1 MVSSTTAAVG
11 PLRGW
16 RWGALFAVV
25 ALLSG
30 CMGQPPANTPAPT
43 HTLAVGAT
51 LEPPTMNP
59 SSSSAASI
67 PQVLLYNVYETL
79 VKMNPEGKLVP
90 LLAQTWDVSKDRTV
104 YTFRL
109 NPAAHFA
116 SGKPVTAQAVVTS
129 FNRIKTESGIVSSL
143 VDQMAVVKSTEA
155 VDDHTVKV
163 TLNHPSN
170 LWLYDISSTVGIIY
184 DPAGLATL
192 DTTPAG
198 SGPFALQSWNKGQC
212 VVLGPNRSYWGTPP
226 RLDSVTFRYFL
237 DPNAMN
243 AAMLAGDI
251 DVISNL
257 QAPDAL
263 DQFGD
268 PSRFTVIDGTTTGE
282 VVLALNNARPAFKDV
297 RVRKAISMAIDKRS
311 LLDNVWNGKGT
322 LIGSMAV
329 PTDPWYEDLTSING
343 YDPSAAKKLL
353 ADAKATNL
361 SLKLRVPTTAYATKS
376 AQFVESALRQVGV
389 KVTVEELDFT
399 TWLNEV
405 HGSGKD
411 HPGGNYDMS
420 IVAHVEARDLR
431 RFTDPNYYFHYDN
444 PTYDKQF
451 EAADEATADELVPM
465 MRKAVRTLAQD
476 AAAVWLFAL
485 PNLVITKNTVT
496 GVPQNAAALSFD
508 LTTIANR

>member
-1 MVSSTTAAVG
+1 MVSSTTPATA
-11 PLRGW
+11 PRRSW
-16 RWGALFAVV
+16 RWAALFVTV

-30 CMGQPPANTPAPT
+30 CMVQSPTNPAPQA
-43 HTLAVGAT
+43 HTLVVGAT

-59 SSSSAASI
+59 SASPAASI

-79 VKMNPEGKLVP
+79 VKMNAEGKLMP

-104 YTFRL
+104 YTFQL

-116 SGKPVTAQAVVTS
+116 SGKPVTAQAVVSS
-129 FNRIKTESGIVSSL
+129 FNRIKTEPAIVPSL
-143 VDQMAVVKSTEA
+143 VEQMAVVKSTEA

-163 TLNHPSN
+163 TLSRPSN
-170 LWLYDISSTVGIIY
+170 LWLYDISSTAGIIY
-184 DPAGLATL
+184 DLDGMATI

-198 SGPFALQSWNKGQC
+198 SGPFVLQSWNKGQS
-212 VVLGPNRSYWGTPP
+212 VVLSNNTSYWGTPP

-243 AAMLAGDI
+243 AAMLSGDI

-257 QAPDAL
+257 QAPDAI

-268 PSRFTVIDGTTTGE
+268 TGRFTVIEGTTTGE
-282 VVLALNNARPAFKDV
+282 VVMALNNSRSAFKDV
-297 RVRKAISMAIDKRS
+297 RVRRAVSMAIDKKA
-311 LLDNVWNGKGT
+311 LLDTVWNGKGA

-329 PTDPWYEDLTSING
+329 PTDPWYEDLTSINA
-343 YDPSAAKKLL
+343 YNQAEAKKLL
-353 ADAKATNL
+353 AEAKATNL

-389 KVTVEELDFT
+389 KVTVEELDFN
-399 TWLNEV
+399 TWLNDV
-405 HGSGKD
+405 HN
-411 HPGGNYDMS
+411 GGNYDMS

-431 RFTDPNYYFHYDN
+431 RFTDPKYYFHYDN
-444 PTYDKQF
+444 STYNKQF
-451 EAADEATADELVPM
+451 DAADEAPVDELVPM

-476 AAAVWLFAL
+476 AAAVWLFDL
-485 PNLVITKNTVT
+485 PNLVITKKTVT
-496 GVPQNAAALSFD
+496 GLPQNAAALSFD
-508 LTTIANR
+508 LTTVANR

>member
-1 MVSSTTAAVG
+1 MVSSTTTATARR
-11 PLRGW
+11 RGW
-16 RWGALFAVV
+16 RWAALFVTV

-30 CMGQPPANTPAPT
+30 CMAQQPTNSPPQAA
-43 HTLAVGAT
+43 HTLVVGAT

-59 SSSSAASI
+59 SASAAASI

-79 VKMNPEGKLVP
+79 VKMDAAGDLRPW
-90 LLAQTWDVSKDRTV
+90 LAQEWDVSANGLV

-116 SGKPVTAQAVVTS
+116 SGKPVNAQAVVTS
-129 FNRIKTESGIVSSL
+129 FNRIKTDPTIVSSL

-155 VDDHTVKV
+155 VDDQTVKV
-163 TLNHPSN
+163 TLNQPSN
-170 LWLYDISSTVGIIY
+170 LWLYDISSTAGIIY
-184 DPAGLATL
+184 DPAGLAAL

-198 SGPFALQSWNKGQC
+198 SGPFVLQSVNKGQS
-212 VVLGPNRSYWGTPP
+212 VVLAANTSYWGTPP
-226 RLDSVTFRYFL
+226 RLDSVTFRFL
-237 DPNAMN
+237 DANAMN

-257 QAPDAL
+257 QAPDAV
-263 DQFGD
+263 DQFSD
-268 PSRFTVIDGTTTGE
+268 TSRFTVIDGTTTGE
-282 VVLALNNARPAFKDV
+282 VVMALNNARPVFQDV

-311 LLDNVWNGKGT
+311 LLDTVWNGKGT

-329 PTDPWYEDLTSING
+329 PTDPWYEDLTSINA
-343 YDPSAAKKLL
+343 YNQAEAKKLL
-353 ADAKATNL
+353 AEAKATNL
-361 SLKLRVPTTAYATKS
+361 SLKLRVPTLPYATKS
-376 AQFVESALRQVGV
+376 AQFVESALRQIGV
-389 KVTVEELDFT
+389 KVTVDELAFE
-399 TWLNEV
+399 TWLDDV
-405 HGSGKD
+405 HN
-411 HPGGNYDMS
+411 GGNYDMS

-431 RFTDPNYYFHYDN
+431 RFTDPDYYFHYDN
-444 PTYDKQF
+444 PTFNKQF
-451 EAADEATADELVPM
+451 QAADEAAADDLVPL

-476 AAAVWLFAL
+476 AAAVWLFDL